1 MLVYEKHIPKPIRKE
16 LPKTMD
22 TFLMKP
28 KIDFAFKEIMMDEA
42 ARTGFLS
49 AMLHLEPEEIRETH
63 ILNSHLRK
71 LHENDKLG
79 ILDVRVSLN
88 DDTEIDTEIQLSEL
102 KVWADRSLF
111 YVSKMFTEQ
120 IGKGQDYGVLKKCV
134 GISILDFILFEKETE
149 FYSCFHITEDTRHF
163 LYTDKMEFH
172 VLELPKLPKHLGAG
186 SSDIALWAKFINS
199 ERKEEF
205 DLLATQNPYIEKAYE
220 KLQVIRQD
228 KEKRMEYEA
237 REKAVR
243 DYNQAMREAE
253 QRGEARGEARGKTLG
268 EALGRELEAIAI
280 ARNLL
285 SIGTDID
292 IIVTATNLPRS
303 HVESLLKELGCLKGS
318 KGIDLSET

>member
-1 MLVYEKHIPKPIRKE
+1 
-16 LPKTMD
+16 
-22 TFLMKP
+22 MKP
-28 KIDFAFKEIMMDEA
+28 KIDFAFKEIMMEEA

-49 AMLHLEPEEIRETH
+49 AVLHLDPEEIRETR
-63 ILNSHLRK
+63 ILNSNLRK
-71 LHENDKLG
+71 IHENDKLG

-120 IGKGQDYGVLKKCV
+120 IEKGQNYDVLKKCV

-149 FYSCFHITEDTRHF
+149 FYSCFHIREDTRQF

-172 VLELPKLPKHLGAG
+172 ILELPKLPKRPGAG
-186 SSDIALWAKFINS
+186 SSDIELWAKFINA

-205 DLLATQNPYIEKAYE
+205 DMLATQNPYIEKAYE
-220 KLQVIRQD
+220 KLQTISQD

-243 DYNQAMREAE
+243 DHNQTMLEAE
-253 QRGEARGEARGKTLG
+253 RRGEARGEARGREY
-268 EALGRELEAIAI
+268 EANAI

-285 SIGTDID
+285 TIGTDIG
-292 IIVTATNLPRS
+292 IVVTATNLPRS
-303 HVESLLKELGCLKGS
+303 RVESIQKELGL
-318 KGIDLSET
+318 LPEN